1 MKKKRT
7 AYQAEIDHIPT
18 KEIHLNVNYLQP
30 GKYVLKIMYKN
41 KVIKKTTFKK

>member
-7 AYQAEIDHIPT
+7 TYKGEINQFPT
-18 KEIHLNVNYLQP
+18 KKIHLNVNHLDA
-30 GKYVLKIMYKN
+30 GKYVLKIIHKN